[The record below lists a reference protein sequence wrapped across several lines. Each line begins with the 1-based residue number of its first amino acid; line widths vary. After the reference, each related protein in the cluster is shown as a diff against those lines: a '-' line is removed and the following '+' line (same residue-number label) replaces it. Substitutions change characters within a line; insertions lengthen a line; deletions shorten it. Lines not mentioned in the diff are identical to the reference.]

1 MVGALLL
8 LQSLL
13 ILAMLHPLQLL
24 RHGLSVVADDVTG
37 CRVVNVVLRNRVHDD
52 ISNVIWANLFRLRFL
67 SVNGINVA
75 TAFFFFLG

>member
-8 LQSLL
+8 VQCLL

-24 RHGLSVVADDVTG
+24 GHRLCLVADDVTG

-52 ISNVIWANLFRLRFL
+52 ISNVIWANLFRLCFL

-75 TAFFFFLG
+75 TAFFFFSG